1 MFSYIVNFTLIVF
14 IVSLFIGSFH
24 LYRVSKRNKKELKPY
39 ATDNIV
45 YKNDL
50 GKVLVVYYSLSGNT
64 KQIAENIAKKTNAD
78 LFEIK
83 TLEQAKLGLSFYIEI
98 KKQLNTKKYPK
109 IENKMPDFLKYDT
122 IFVGF
127 PVWWYTMATPG
138 LSFLQKADFRNKNVV
153 PFSTQGSNYG
163 SFFEDFK
170 KMAKNA
176 NILEGNQFNNVGKK
190 YNNAVDSKI
199 SDWLNQI

>member
-83 TLEQAKLGLSFYIEI
+83 TFEQAKLGLSFYIEI

>member
-24 LYRVSKRNKKELKPY
+24 LYRVSNRNKKELKPY

-64 KQIAENIAKKTNAD
+64 KQIAETIAKKTNAD

-138 LSFLQKADFRNKNVV
+138 LSFLQKADFRNKKVV

>member
-1 MFSYIVNFTLIVF
+1 LIVF
-14 IVSLFIGSFH
+14 IFSLFIGSFH